1 MVCKIYPTDYAACRA
16 QLVVA
21 LSLPQKLWAE
31 GGWRRFFKGFTPC
44 LARAVPA
51 NGAML
56 LTVERVTALLNPE

>member
-1 MVCKIYPTDYAACRA
+1 MTRTA
-16 QLVVA
+16 QEMRCG
-21 LSLPQKLWAE
+21 SLQKLWAE